1 MAHLTTRTMAH
12 PTRRST
18 AHLTRCALLSAVF
31 VLVLCVPW
39 LCAQTQN
46 VTKENVPGVTN
57 FARLDTTIACAGA
70 TTPQAVAGLKQM
82 GYASIINL
90 REASEAG
97 ADIDAEAAAA
107 KTAGITF
114 IHLPFNTA
122 SPNPAVVDS
131 FLKAVTDAKNHPAF
145 VHCASGNRA
154 AAMWMIKRMQIDRWD
169 AQRAGAEAAAL
180 GLTNG
185 ALKTFALQYV
195 EAHRQ

>member
-1 MAHLTTRTMAH
+1 MLKRYAFVVV
-12 PTRRST
+12 
-18 AHLTRCALLSAVF
+18 LLVGVSGAIAA
-31 VLVLCVPW
+31 
-39 LCAQTQN
+39 AQS
-46 VTKENVPGVTN
+46 VTKETLPGVTN
-57 FARLDTTIACAGA
+57 FARLETTIACAGA
-70 TTPQAVAGLKQM
+70 TTPQAVAGLRQM
-82 GYASIINL
+82 GYAAIINL

-131 FLKAVTDAKNHPAF
+131 FLKAVTDAKNQPAF

-154 AAMWMIKRMQIDRWD
+154 AAMWMIKRMQIDKWD
-169 AQRAGAEAAAL
+169 AERAGTEAAAL

-185 ALKTFALQYV
+185 ALKTFAIQYV
-195 EAHRQ
+195 ESHK

>member
-1 MAHLTTRTMAH
+1 MLKRY
-12 PTRRST
+12 
-18 AHLTRCALLSAVF
+18 ALVVSLLVGVGGAVA
-31 VLVLCVPW
+31 
-39 LCAQTQN
+39 AQS
-46 VTKENVPGVTN
+46 VTKETLPGVTN
-57 FARLDTTIACAGA
+57 FARLETTIACAGA

-122 SPNPAVVDS
+122 SPNPAVVDT
-131 FLKAVTDAKNHPAF
+131 FLKAVTDSKNQPAF

-154 AAMWMIKRMQIDRWD
+154 AAMWMIKRMQVDKWD
-169 AQRAGAEAAAL
+169 AERAGTEAAAL

-185 ALKTFALQYV
+185 ALKTFAIQYV
-195 EAHRQ
+195 ETHK

>member
-1 MAHLTTRTMAH
+1 MLKRYAFVVV
-12 PTRRST
+12 
-18 AHLTRCALLSAVF
+18 LLVGAGGAIAG
-31 VLVLCVPW
+31 
-39 LCAQTQN
+39 AQS
-46 VTKENVPGVTN
+46 VTKETLPGVTN
-57 FARLDTTIACAGA
+57 FARLETTIACAGA

-131 FLKAVTDAKNHPAF
+131 FLKAVTDSKNQPAF

-154 AAMWMIKRMQIDRWD
+154 AAMWMIKRMQVDRWD
-169 AQRAGAEAAAL
+169 AERAGTEAAAL

-185 ALKTFALQYV
+185 ALKTFAIQYV
-195 EAHRQ
+195 ETHRQ

>member
-1 MAHLTTRTMAH
+1 MLKRYAFVV
-12 PTRRST
+12 
-18 AHLTRCALLSAVF
+18 ALVIGAGAGIA
-31 VLVLCVPW
+31 W
-39 LCAQTQN
+39 AQN
-46 VTKENVPGVTN
+46 VTKETLPGVTN
-57 FARLDTTIACAGA
+57 FARLETTIACAGA

-97 ADIDAEAAAA
+97 ADIDAESAAA

-114 IHLPFNTA
+114 IHLPFNAA

-131 FLKAVTDAKNHPAF
+131 FLKAVTDSKNQPAF

-154 AAMWMIKRMQIDRWD
+154 AAMWMIKRLQVDKWD
-169 AQRAGAEAAAL
+169 ADRAGAEAAAL

-185 ALKTFALQYV
+185 ALKTFAIQYA
-195 EAHRQ
+195 ESHR

>member
-1 MAHLTTRTMAH
+1 MLKRYALVVVLLVGVGGAVA
-12 PTRRST
+12 T
-18 AHLTRCALLSAVF
+18 AQS
-31 VLVLCVPW
+31 
-39 LCAQTQN
+39 
-46 VTKENVPGVTN
+46 VTKETLPGVTN
-57 FARLDTTIACAGA
+57 FARLETTIACAGA

-90 REASEAG
+90 REANEAG

-122 SPNPAVVDS
+122 SPNPAVVDT
-131 FLKAVTDAKNHPAF
+131 FLKAVTDSKNQPAF

-154 AAMWMIKRMQIDRWD
+154 AAMWMIKRMQVDKWD
-169 AQRAGAEAAAL
+169 AERAGTEAAAL

-185 ALKTFALQYV
+185 ALKTFAIQYV
-195 EAHRQ
+195 ETHK

>member
-1 MAHLTTRTMAH
+1 MLKRY
-12 PTRRST
+12 
-18 AHLTRCALLSAVF
+18 ALVVLVF
-31 VLVLCVPW
+31 V
-39 LCAQTQN
+39 AGGAMAYGQN
-46 VTKENVPGVTN
+46 VTKETLPGVTN
-57 FARLDTTIACAGA
+57 FAKLETTIACAGA

-90 REASEAG
+90 REATEAG

-107 KTAGITF
+107 KTAGINF

-131 FLKAVTDAKNHPAF
+131 FLKAVTDTKNQPAF

-154 AAMWMIKRMQIDRWD
+154 AAMWMIKRMQLDKWD
-169 AQRAGAEAAAL
+169 GERAGAEASAL

-185 ALKTFALQYV
+185 ALKTFALNYV
-195 EAHRQ
+195 ESHKQ